1 MTDNN
6 QHEPVS
12 AQEDSMNRS
21 TLAVLTAVGLSSLAL
36 AANPVL
42 TSVKVAAAPVLDGIA
57 SDASWTNAPALT
69 FKTIEAAPPGTGNKS
84 ASTVTMKSVY
94 TADSVFF
101 LVVWDDPTFSI
112 DRQRWIFDGAKWSK
126 EDQTPL
132 EKGGANTNYE
142 DKVAFMWGINS
153 PTFEK
158 EGPWALY
165 KDAAE
170 AAKAGY
176 QRPVKT
182 APKGESLDLWHF
194 KLVRTG
200 FTMPGQVDDQFIND
214 AFDATK
220 AVEAGR
226 TSDAGT
232 GGYYNNERE
241 LKMADGTT
249 VKVPKYTMKSG
260 DTNAMILTQE
270 MIEKGD
276 AVEMNDAQVMA
287 LPKGAHLPAVIGRA
301 FTGSRG
307 DITGKAEWKDGKY
320 TLEFGRKLDTGDTER
335 DVQFKDLAKTYFF
348 GVATF
353 DNTQIRHA
361 VSDLLEFKFQQ

>member
-1 MTDNN
+1 MHKEDRMKR
-6 QHEPVS
+6 S
-12 AQEDSMNRS
+12 A
-21 TLAVLTAVGLSSLAL
+21 LALVAVVGVSSLVL

-42 TSVKVAAAPVLDGIA
+42 ISVKVASAPTIDGVA
-57 SDASWTNAPALT
+57 SEGFWASAPALS
-69 FKTIEAAPPGTGNKS
+69 FKTIEAAAPGAGNKS
-84 ASTVTMKSVY
+84 ESTVVMKSVY
-94 TADSVFF
+94 TGDAVFF
-101 LVVWDDPTFSI
+101 LVVWDDPTYSI
-112 DRQRWIFDGAKWSK
+112 DRQRWVFDGAKWSK

-142 DKVAFMWGINS
+142 DKVALMWGINS

-165 KDAAE
+165 RDATE

-182 APKGESLDLWHF
+182 APKGETLDMWHF

-200 FTMPGQVDDQFIND
+200 FTMPGQVDDQYVND
-214 AFDATK
+214 TFDATK
-220 AVEAGR
+220 APEAGR
-226 TSDAGT
+226 FSDPGT
-232 GGYYNNERE
+232 GGYYNNERD

-249 VKVPKYTMKSG
+249 VKIPKYAMKNG
-260 DTNAMILTQE
+260 DTNAFILTQE
-270 MIEKGD
+270 MIDKGD
-276 AVEMNDAQVMA
+276 AVELSDANA
-287 LPKGAHLPAVIGRA
+287 IKFAKGAHLPAIIGRV

-320 TLEFGRKLDTGDTER
+320 TLEFGRKLDTGDAEH
-335 DVQFKDLAKTYFF
+335 DVEFKDLGKTYFF

-353 DNTQIRHA
+353 DNTQIKHA
-361 VSDLLEFKFQQ
+361 VSDLLEFKFQR